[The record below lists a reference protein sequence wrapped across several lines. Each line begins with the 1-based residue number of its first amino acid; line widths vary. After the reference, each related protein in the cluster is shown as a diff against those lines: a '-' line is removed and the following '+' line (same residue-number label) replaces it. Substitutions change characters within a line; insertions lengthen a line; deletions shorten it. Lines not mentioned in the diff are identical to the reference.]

1 MFQSLDDLLEKPL
14 RKQTA
19 LLALVLI
26 VASALGGYAFLEKSA
41 RARLEDGYLEL
52 HDQSTALNTYYQEL
66 QTRYNESMEDYE
78 ELNRNYTKVLKEY
91 QDLKKEYF
99 DVINHKKNLILEE
112 DREITLKGG
121 DNVSLN
127 YSIPASG
134 YIELEYEST
143 EEIYLWIGS
152 TIQEEGYYARYPA
165 FPDTATSASVKIP
178 VSPDLVVFIGNP
190 NTGDSLVNLNINL
203 IY

>member
-1 MFQSLDDLLEKPL
+1 MFQSLEDLLEKPL
-14 RKQTA
+14 RKQTV
-19 LLALVLI
+19 LLALVFI
-26 VASALGGYAFLEKSA
+26 VASTLGGYAFLEKSA

-78 ELNRNYTKVLKEY
+78 ELNRNYTRVLKEY

-99 DVINHKKNLILEE
+99 DVINHKKMVVLEE
-112 DREITLKGG
+112 NREINLGG
-121 DNVSLN
+121 GENVSLD
-127 YSIPASG
+127 YGLPASG

-143 EEIYLWIGS
+143 EEIYIWIGS

-165 FPDTATSASVKIP
+165 FPDTASSAKVRVP
-178 VSPDLVVFIGNP
+178 VSPDLIVFIGNP
-190 NTGDSLVNLNINL
+190 NTGDSSVNLNITL

>member
-14 RKQTA
+14 RNQTA
-19 LLALVLI
+19 LLVLVLI
-26 VASALGGYAFLEKSA
+26 VASALGGYAFLEKSS

-52 HDQSTALNTYYQEL
+52 HDHSTALNTYYEEL
-66 QTRYNESMEDYE
+66 QVRYNESMEDYE

-91 QDLKKEYF
+91 QDLRKEYF
-99 DVINHKKNLILEE
+99 DVINHKKIVILEE
-112 DREITLKGG
+112 DLEINLGG
-121 DNVSLN
+121 KESVSLE

-152 TIQEEGYYARYPA
+152 TIQEDGYYARYPA
-165 FPDTATSASVKIP
+165 FPDTASSAKVRIP
-178 VSPDLVVFIGNP
+178 VSPDLIVFIGNP
-190 NTGDSLVNLNINL
+190 HTGDSLVNLNITL